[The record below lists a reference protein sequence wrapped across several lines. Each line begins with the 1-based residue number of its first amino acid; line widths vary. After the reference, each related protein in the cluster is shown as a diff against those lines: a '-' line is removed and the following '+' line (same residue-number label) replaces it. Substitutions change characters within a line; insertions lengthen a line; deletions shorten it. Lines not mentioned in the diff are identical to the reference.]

1 MSTDKKIRSKEEV
14 AADEELEDLFSD
26 IEGTVQVKLTRLE
39 PEYAEGYCGKFNVTS
54 GRPLTSHEIKNRF
67 GGKVFQMTARDSG
80 GKYLKRKIISISGL
94 PKDEGRIINPDG
106 SLQPIGDNEQQSAP
120 KQSFGG
126 NVEALA
132 LLANL
137 PISSQ
142 AKQLLTQEVLG
153 IQPTQEKSGQ
163 SQSVIDMMNM
173 QAMMRFEQ
181 EMKESKQREREAQL
195 RYEKTM
201 AEMRRDEEQWR
212 RDMQQHEKPKDTLS
226 GMNDLV
232 KVFREMNG
240 LKEEIG
246 SSGAESIP
254 VTLISNTMPIIETMM
269 AEFMQ
274 LKKTQIQMEIARAG
288 ASSNV
293 APPELPARPTATAS
307 PLRVVD
313 DKPGG
318 DPIDLARKMG
328 ALFSKLSPEVRQK
341 AMEAFFQGDQNVES
355 IPHNDT
361 IDDDE
366 DDSDMVID
374 DEDRAI
380 MDASQNQQNEN
391 DYVQDGEHT
400 RSTDD
405 NDPNDSH
412 GNQSGRVVS
421 AD

>member
-1 MSTDKKIRSKEEV
+1 MGTDKKIRSKEEV

-54 GRPLTSHEIKNRF
+54 GRPLTSHEIKTRF

-120 KQSFGG
+120 KQSYGG

-137 PISSQ
+137 PISAQ

-153 IQPTQEKSGQ
+153 IQPTQEKNGQ

-293 APPELPARPTATAS
+293 APPELPARQTATAS

-313 DKPGG
+313 EEPEG
-318 DPIDLARKMG
+318 DPIAMARKMG
-328 ALFSKLSPEVRQK
+328 ALFSQLSPDVRQK

-355 IPHNDT
+355 NPYNDT

-366 DDSDMVID
+366 DDSDMMID

-391 DYVQDGEHT
+391 GNVQNGEHT

>member
-1 MSTDKKIRSKEEV
+1 MGTDKKIRSKEEV

-54 GRPLTSHEIKNRF
+54 GRPLTSHEIKTRF

-120 KQSFGG
+120 KQSYGG

-142 AKQLLTQEVLG
+142 TKQLLTQEVLG
-153 IQPTQEKSGQ
+153 IQPTQEKNGQ
-163 SQSVIDMMNM
+163 SQSVVDMMNM

-293 APPELPARPTATAS
+293 APPELPARQTATAS

-313 DKPGG
+313 EEPEG
-318 DPIDLARKMG
+318 DPIALARKMG
-328 ALFSKLSPEVRQK
+328 ALFSQLSPDVSQK
-341 AMEAFFQGDQNVES
+341 AMEAFFQANQNVES
-355 IPHNDT
+355 NPYNDT

-366 DDSDMVID
+366 DDSDMMID
-374 DEDRAI
+374 DEDREI
-380 MDASQNQQNEN
+380 MDAVQKHYNEN
-391 DYVQDGEHT
+391 RDVQDSEHA
-400 RSTDD
+400 RSIDD
-405 NDPNDSH
+405 SDPDDRH
-412 GNQSGRVVS
+412 GNQSGIAVPT
-421 AD
+421 D